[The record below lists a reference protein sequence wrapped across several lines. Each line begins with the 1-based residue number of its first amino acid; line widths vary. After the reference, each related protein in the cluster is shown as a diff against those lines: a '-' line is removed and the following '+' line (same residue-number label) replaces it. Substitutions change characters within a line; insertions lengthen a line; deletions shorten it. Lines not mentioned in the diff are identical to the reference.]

1 MWVLLLIFLF
11 APAPSSEGADALET
25 AFSRAASALSRG
37 DLNAVEQGFRAVLK
51 SQPNHVGALGNLGVI
66 YSRAG
71 RTHEATLF
79 DDAIREYRK
88 SRKLDESLP
97 GVRTELPRAQP
108 SDADACYLLGALLV
122 QQGREIEAV
131 TLLEKARAARPDGWG
146 AYY

>member
-1 MWVLLLIFLF
+1 VWVLLLIFLF
-11 APAPSSEGADALET
+11 APAPFSEGADALET

-71 RTHEATLF
+71 RTDEATLF

-97 GVRTELPRAQP
+97 GVRTELARALVSLRDNDAAERELRGILKTQP
-108 SDADACYLLGALLV
+108 SDADACYLSGALLV
-122 QQGREIEAV
+122 QQSR
-131 TLLEKARAARPDGWG
+131 R
-146 AYY
+146 